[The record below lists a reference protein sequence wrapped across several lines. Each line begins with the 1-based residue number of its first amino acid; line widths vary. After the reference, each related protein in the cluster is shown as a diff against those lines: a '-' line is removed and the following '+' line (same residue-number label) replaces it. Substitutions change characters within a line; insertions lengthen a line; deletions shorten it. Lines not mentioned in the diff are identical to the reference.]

1 MVGAME
7 RFRKVKS
14 GGATDGMVLALACVA
29 QFMVVLDVSIVNV
42 ALPQIGR
49 ELHYSSVG
57 LQWVVNAYVL
67 TFAGFLLLGG
77 RAADLFG
84 RKKVFIGGLVLF
96 SAASLAG
103 GLAQTAGQLTAARAI
118 QGLGGAI
125 LSPATLTIITT
136 TFNDGHSRTR
146 AIGIWSSVAGAGG
159 ATGAVFGGILTG
171 YLGWRWVLFVNVPI
185 GVAAIALTAAV
196 LTEARRPSAGKL
208 DIAGAITATGGLA
221 LLVYA
226 IVSTDTHPWGSGR
239 TISLLVAAAAIL
251 GLFVLIQARFASA
264 PLMPLSLFRSRA
276 LSAANLTMLL
286 LGACFFS
293 MWYFLTLYMQVV
305 HGFGPLKAGLLFLPM
320 GLAII
325 AGAQVSIRL
334 IGLLGAPRVLG
345 VGLLLAT
352 AGFVWIAQLHAS
364 STYLAGV
371 LPGTLM
377 TSFGVGLSFTPLAQ
391 TATSGVPFQMAGLAS
406 GLLNTS
412 RQVGGSIGL
421 AALATL
427 ATARTHVVIHSTPVK
442 QALTTGYDRAFITAS
457 IVTLV
462 ALGVSLAI
470 PRTRPPATETRTVRD
485 FNPAA
490 APAD

>member
-1 MVGAME
+1 MVNGVQRLRAL
-7 RFRKVKS
+7 RQS
-14 GGATDGMVLALACVA
+14 GATDNMILALACVA

-49 ELHYSSVG
+49 ELHFSSTG

-84 RKKVFIGGLVLF
+84 RKRVFLAGLAVF
-96 SAASLAG
+96 SLASLAG
-103 GLAQTAGQLTAARAI
+103 GLAQTSAQLTIARAV

-136 TFNDGHSRTR
+136 TFTDGRSRTR

-171 YLGWRWVLFVNVPI
+171 YLNWRWVLFVNVPI
-185 GVAAIALTAAV
+185 GAAAIALSAV
-196 LTEARRPSAGKL
+196 ILTEARRPSSGKL
-208 DIAGAITATGGLA
+208 DIAGAVTATGGLA

-226 IVSTDTHPWGSGR
+226 IVSTDTHPWGSAR
-239 TISLLVAAAAIL
+239 TIGLLAGAAALLAV
-251 GLFVLIQARFASA
+251 FVFIEARVASG
-264 PLMPLSLFRSRA
+264 PLVPLSVFKSRS
-276 LSAANLTMLL
+276 LTAANLTMLL

-293 MWYFLTLYMQVV
+293 MWYFLTLYLQDV
-305 HGFGPLKAGLLFLPM
+305 HGYGPLKAGLLFLPM
-320 GLAII
+320 GLAIV
-325 AGAQVSIRL
+325 AGAQASIRL
-334 IGLLGAPRVLG
+334 IERFGPQRVLMA
-345 VGLLLAT
+345 GLLLVVG
-352 AGFVWIAQLHAS
+352 GFLWLAHITAS

-371 LPGTLM
+371 FPGALC

-391 TATSGVPFQMAGLAS
+391 TATSGVPIQLAGLAS

-421 AALATL
+421 AALATV
-427 ATARTHVVIHSTPVK
+427 ATARTHAAAHSLPVK
-442 QALTTGYDRAFITAS
+442 QAFTSGYDRAFLTAGVVS
-457 IVTLV
+457 LV
-462 ALGVSLAI
+462 ALAVTFAI
-470 PRTRPPATETRTVRD
+470 PRARGLRPSGEAVTELQPAPAT
-485 FNPAA
+485 AG
-490 APAD
+490 